1 MKSFLTL
8 VGFILILDGCTT
20 PSNKVDPAPQVR
32 AVVQIKIDQSRE
44 ALGKGENKV
53 ALARLA
59 DLSDDQLG
67 PIEKAVKYNLKG
79 VIHFSDSDWEKSL
92 ANFDI
97 AKKYVTRNS
106 TLESQIWLNIASA
119 RYKQGFYSELKNALD
134 SINPRSLP
142 DNEIKKYAQLNLAWA
157 VKYQRH
163 FEIVETSV
171 LLLKDSKSLTE
182 VSDSILKE
190 PLNLAFKE
198 LSDKEK
204 NHLLEKY
211 ESEKWLPLAYLG
223 QIEAEYRYFKGDTS
237 GARDVVVW
245 LSDRFKEFPQVMTF
259 VNDFEQRLD
268 SSTRL
273 SMEGIGVILP
283 LSGDKGSFGQ
293 KTLLGLDI
301 ALKGAGR
308 DIEIHTKDSFDSPS
322 VGAQAVR
329 DLIQQHR
336 VPLIVG
342 GLFPDS
348 ARAEYLEAKK
358 WGVLFISLA
367 PVHIPRDEKNHLL
380 IEIQGSIESQVAAL
394 VTKEM
399 LSRFGNRV
407 GVIYPQ
413 GDAGKSYADEFWRAA
428 LTTGMQITS
437 MAAYPKGTLDFRETI
452 KHFLGLRFPRERSEE
467 LDVFRDTYVHERS
480 SIRRIQNL
488 PPSIDF
494 DWVFIASYPNEALS
508 LVPTFGYYDAK
519 NLKVFGGPSWT
530 SRSMVQ
536 KQRELGRLYMVG
548 EDPGN
553 TNLELSKK
561 FQNTYGKAPT
571 LLEMLGFD
579 AALIV
584 GQLMSDASISQRA
597 AFDARMKDLAK
608 LKGASTE
615 WALTEGLWIKKMQPL
630 VLRDNQVR
638 PIFEGELR

>member
-1 MKSFLTL
+1 MKSIFSLIS
-8 VGFILILDGCTT
+8 FILIINGCTT
-20 PSNKVDPAPQVR
+20 PVPKVDPVPQVR
-32 AVVQIKIDQSRE
+32 PVVQMKIDQTRE
-44 ALGKGENKV
+44 ALSKGESKI

-59 DLSDDQLG
+59 ELNDDQLE
-67 PIEKAVKYNLKG
+67 PLEKAVKYNLKG
-79 VIHFSDSDWEKSL
+79 VIHFTDSDWEKSL
-92 ANFDI
+92 ANFDV
-97 AKKYVTRNS
+97 AKKYVARSS

-119 RYKQGFYSELKNALD
+119 RYKQGFYSELKEALD
-134 SINPRSLP
+134 SIHLKVLP

-157 VKYQRH
+157 IKYQRNY
-163 FEIVETSV
+163 EIVENSL
-171 LLLKDSKSLTE
+171 LLLKDAKSLSD

-190 PLNLAFKE
+190 RINLSFKA

-204 NHLLEKY
+204 IRLLEKY

-223 QIEAEYRYFKGDTS
+223 QIEAESRYFKGDTS
-237 GARDVVVW
+237 GARDVVSW
-245 LSDRFKEFPQVMTF
+245 LSDRFKDFPQVMTF

-273 SMEGIGVILP
+273 SMDGIGVILP
-283 LSGDKGSFGQ
+283 LTGEKGSFGQ

-301 ALKGAGR
+301 ALKGVGR
-308 DIEIHTKDSFDSPS
+308 DIEIYTKDSFDSPS

-336 VPLIVG
+336 VPLIIG
-342 GLFPDS
+342 GLFPES

-380 IEIQGSIESQVAAL
+380 IEIQGSIESQVSAL
-394 VTKEM
+394 VTNEM
-399 LSRFGNRV
+399 LSRFGKRV

-413 GDAGKSYADEFWRAA
+413 GDAGKAYADEFWRAA
-428 LTTGMQITS
+428 LKTNMQITS

-467 LDVFRDTYVHERS
+467 LEVFRDTYAHERS

-494 DWVFIASYPNEALS
+494 DWVFVASYPNEAKA

-530 SRSMVQ
+530 SRTIVKEQ
-536 KQRELGRLYMVG
+536 KNLGRLYMVG

-553 TNLELSKK
+553 TNLDLSKK
-561 FQNTYGKAPT
+561 FQESYDKPPT

-579 AALIV
+579 AAVIA
-584 GQLMSDASISQRA
+584 GQLMSDAGISQRA
-597 AFDARMKDLAK
+597 VFDARMKDLAK
-608 LKGASTE
+608 LNGASTQWE
-615 WALTEGLWIKKMQPL
+615 LLEGLWIKKMQPL
-630 VLRDNQVR
+630 VLKDNEVR
-638 PIFEGELR
+638 PIFEDELR

>member
-1 MKSFLTL
+1 MKAILFLFSL
-8 VGFILILDGCTT
+8 FLILNGCST
-20 PSNKVDPAPQVR
+20 PVPKVDPAPQVR
-32 AVVQIKIDQSRE
+32 PAVQMKIDQARE
-44 ALGKGENKV
+44 ALSSGEGKV
-53 ALARLA
+53 ALSRLA
-59 DLSDDQLG
+59 ELADEQLE
-67 PIEKAVKYNLKG
+67 PLEKAVKYNLKG
-79 VIHFSDSDWEKSL
+79 VIHFTDSDWEKSL

-97 AKKYVTRNS
+97 ARKYVPGSS
-106 TLESQIWLNIASA
+106 TLESQIWLNMASA
-119 RYKQGFYSELKNALD
+119 RYKQGFYSELKEALE
-134 SINPRSLP
+134 SINLKVLP
-142 DNEIKKYAQLNLAWA
+142 ENEIKKYAQLNLAWA
-157 VKYQRH
+157 IKYQRNY
-163 FEIVETSV
+163 EIVENSV
-171 LLLKDSKSLTE
+171 LLLKDAKSLSD

-190 PLNLAFKE
+190 RLNLSFKE

-204 NHLLEKY
+204 IRLLEKY

-223 QIEAEYRYFKGDTS
+223 QIEAESRYFKGDTS
-237 GARDVVVW
+237 GARDVVTW
-245 LSDRFKEFPQVMTF
+245 LSDRFKNFPQVMTF

-273 SMEGIGVILP
+273 SMDGIGVILP
-283 LSGDKGSFGQ
+283 LTGEKGSFGQ

-301 ALKGAGR
+301 ALKGVGR
-308 DIEIHTKDSFDSPS
+308 DIEIYTKDSFDSPS

-329 DLIQQHR
+329 DLIQQNR
-336 VPLIVG
+336 VPLIIG
-342 GLFPDS
+342 GLFPES

-380 IEIQGSIESQVAAL
+380 IEIQGSIESQVSAL
-394 VTKEM
+394 VTNEM
-399 LSRFGNRV
+399 LSRFGKRV

-413 GDAGKSYADEFWRAA
+413 GDAGKAYADEFWRAA
-428 LTTGMQITS
+428 LKTNMQITS

-467 LDVFRDTYVHERS
+467 LEVFRDTYVHERS

-494 DWVFIASYPNEALS
+494 DWVFVASYPNEAKA

-530 SRSMVQ
+530 SRTIVKEQ
-536 KQRELGRLYMVG
+536 KNLGRLYMVG

-561 FQNTYGKAPT
+561 FQESYGKPPT

-579 AALIV
+579 AAVIA
-584 GQLMSDASISQRA
+584 GQLMSDAGISQRSV
-597 AFDARMKDLAK
+597 FDARMKDLAK
-608 LKGASTE
+608 LNGASTQWE
-615 WALTEGLWIKKMQPL
+615 LSEGLWIKKMQPL
-630 VLRDNQVR
+630 VLKDNEVR
-638 PIFEGELR
+638 PIFEDELR